1 MDACLPWS
9 IYETQRESR
18 EARGLHRMS
27 TELILI
33 HIGFIVSLVYF
44 VFRSGE
50 KSGRVQ
56 MVEDMIDRGIVTT
69 EDLVDKYNI
78 EEQES

>member
-1 MDACLPWS
+1 MNGCLSSMVDLLNPKREQRS
-9 IYETQRESR
+9 QRTTSYEYRTNFNSYRV
-18 EARGLHRMS
+18 HR
-27 TELILI
+27 
-33 HIGFIVSLVYF
+33 VPSLF
-44 VFRSGE
+44 CSGE

>member
-1 MDACLPWS
+1 
-9 IYETQRESR
+9 
-18 EARGLHRMS
+18 MS

-56 MVEDMIDRGIVTT
+56 MVEDMLDRGLIT
-69 EDLVDKYNI
+69 EQQLVNNYNI
-78 EEQES
+78 KEPE

>member
-1 MDACLPWS
+1 VDAYLSWS

-18 EARGLHRMS
+18 EARGLRRMS

>member
-1 MDACLPWS
+1 
-9 IYETQRESR
+9 
-18 EARGLHRMS
+18 MS

-56 MVEDMIDRGIVTT
+56 MVEDMLDRGLIT
-69 EDLVDKYNI
+69 EQQLVNKYNI
-78 EEQES
+78 KEPE